1 MEGSL
6 DGNGGGFGDGPGAFP
21 LGTTAL
27 ERSGPVTEGVGCSDD
42 LPSVLRLRRYEED
55 LRGDDTTAEL
65 VDDLGSADPLGA
77 VTAEGW
83 RGELIV
89 EVVVRPV

>member
-1 MEGSL
+1 M
-6 DGNGGGFGDGPGAFP
+6 GAFP
-21 LGTTAL
+21 LGTTVL

-42 LPSVLRLRRYEED
+42 LPLSGLRLRRYEED